1 MRRPA
6 INQENRMA
14 PHDTYVTTSFR
25 TLGYAGALLFTIC
38 PPAFIYESYL
48 IFYTTAVEENAS
60 VGLFASGALLLS
72 FASIPMMLVGRR
84 KRHSLAPS
92 LAELQPGA
100 L

>member
-1 MRRPA
+1 MV
-6 INQENRMA
+6 

-48 IFYTTAVEENAS
+48 IFYTTAVEDNPS
-60 VGLFASGALLLS
+60 VGLFAAAALVLS
-72 FASIPMMLVGRR
+72 FASVPMMMVGRR
-84 KRHSLAPS
+84 KRHSLAAS
-92 LAELQPGA
+92 LAEKQPGA